1 MKLSQMPIM
10 QKFKFNKKNILI
22 IAAVALISVLLFAV
36 SKEPRNITYSQYMQL
51 MDGNFIDRAVIDDDE
66 VVLYAQNNRFSI
78 IKEGIDLKEL
88 IKKVT
93 VEKTKQYITPG
104 MIWGFIIFVC
114 FVLC

>member
-1 MKLSQMPIM
+1 M

-22 IAAVALISVLLFAV
+22 IAAIALISVLLFAV

-88 IKKVT
+88 IKK
-93 VEKTKQYITPG
+93 ENEWHIRHIENAF
-104 MIWGFIIFVC
+104 M
-114 FVLC
+114 